1 MKGSRAQRHFHS
13 PRRPSLTFRLRPWN
27 DLPLEGPSCGLF
39 FRPSGGLSARF
50 GFGALYRSVYGGL
63 MWGLNQ
69 NPSPRV
75 DPELEYQMVLT
86 SVHNGVLLAP
96 ALQLIVWIWCI
107 FHRCPHQG
115 KPVIIITK
123 KWNLDIR
130 LYRKAFKWGTYQYIT
145 DDNQKLVMSWR
156 REPLRTT
163 VAPRHGVPFKSSSK
177 DQITLVTIVHPL
189 STKIL
194 FPN

>member
-1 MKGSRAQRHFHS
+1 MA
-13 PRRPSLTFRLRPWN
+13 
-27 DLPLEGPSCGLF
+27 
-39 FRPSGGLSARF
+39 
-50 GFGALYRSVYGGL
+50 
-63 MWGLNQ
+63 
-69 NPSPRV
+69 
-75 DPELEYQMVLT
+75 LT
-86 SVHNGVLLAP
+86 SVHSGVLLAP

-115 KPVIIITK
+115 KPVIIITG

-163 VAPRHGVPFKSSSK
+163 VAPSHDVPFKSSSK
-177 DQITLVTIVHPL
+177 DQITLVTNVHPL
-189 STKIL
+189 LTKML
-194 FPN
+194 FPNWIFIFKALSVISIWGFFVWLFFAHFKLFLAFVEYLNISWFQELLS